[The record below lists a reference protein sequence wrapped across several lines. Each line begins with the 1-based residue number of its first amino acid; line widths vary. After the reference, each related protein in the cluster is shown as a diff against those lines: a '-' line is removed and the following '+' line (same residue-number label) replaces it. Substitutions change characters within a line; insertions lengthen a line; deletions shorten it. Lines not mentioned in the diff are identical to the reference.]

1 MNLLLLQ
8 TGFLQMACWVY
19 LSFLFLHHGL
29 AVQALED
36 AVDELWVTRTRVHPD
51 HLPGDLGYGY
61 HLDGDQLSHL
71 MKILR

>member
-8 TGFLQMACWVY
+8 TGFLKMAWWVY

-51 HLPGDLGYGY
+51 HLPGDLG
-61 HLDGDQLSHL
+61 
-71 MKILR
+71 